1 MSTAE
6 LVPAA
11 EAAQEPTPVLP
22 SIGRKLAEAR
32 EAQHLSIADVANRLK
47 LSVSQIEAL
56 ERDAYDRL
64 PGPVFVRGFARNY
77 ARLLRL
83 DPDDVVQS
91 VDAHL
96 PKPPAPQPAGS
107 DANIPMPE
115 DSGGRWRWLLG
126 IAAVVFLGAAL
137 IDMLWEEA
145 SKPVPVVEPTAT
157 VAVPVVAETASAPL
171 AVSDAPA
178 ASAVIAEPAVP
189 VATAPAATPAAV
201 TAPAPVATTAVVA
214 APAPGSRVLNV
225 AFEQACWI
233 QVKDAGGKVLLEGL
247 FPAGSSRQ
255 VAAPPPLSV
264 VLGNAPG
271 VRLTYGDRV
280 VDLGPQTRD
289 SVARI
294 TLE

>member
-6 LVPAA
+6 LVPAT
-11 EAAQEPTPVLP
+11 AAVPEPTPALP
-22 SIGRKLAEAR
+22 SIGRQLVDAR

-47 LSVSQIEAL
+47 LSVSQVEAL
-56 ERDAYDRL
+56 EHDAYDRL

-83 DPDDVVQS
+83 DPDQIVQS

-115 DSGGRWRWLLG
+115 SSGGRWPWLAG
-126 IAAVVFLGAAL
+126 IAAAVFLGAAL
-137 IDMLWEEA
+137 VDVLWEEA
-145 SKPVPVVEPTAT
+145 SKPAPVAEPAPTAAAP
-157 VAVPVVAETASAPL
+157 AVSEPVSAPAAVTELPASAPM
-171 AVSDAPA
+171 AEPVAPA
-178 ASAVIAEPAVP
+178 AP
-189 VATAPAATPAAV
+189 VALAPVAAPAATPTAAAV
-201 TAPAPVATTAVVA
+201 APA
-214 APAPGSRVLNV
+214 APGSRVLNV

-255 VAAPPPLSV
+255 LAAPPPLNV

-280 VDLGPQTRD
+280 VDLGTQTRD
-289 SVARI
+289 AVARI

>member
-6 LVPAA
+6 LVPAT
-11 EAAQEPTPVLP
+11 EAVAEPTPAMP
-22 SIGRKLAEAR
+22 SIGRRLAEAR

-47 LSVSQIEAL
+47 LSVSQVEAL

-83 DPDDVVQS
+83 DPDDIVQA

-96 PKPPAPQPAGS
+96 PKPPVPQPAGS

-115 DSGGRWRWLLG
+115 RSGGRWPWLAG
-126 IAAVVFLGAAL
+126 IAAAVFLGAAL
-137 IDMLWEEA
+137 IDVLWEEA
-145 SKPVPVVEPTAT
+145 SKPAPVAEPAPT
-157 VAVPVVAETASAPL
+157 VAAPAVTEPVAAPVAVSELPASAP
-171 AVSDAPA
+171 
-178 ASAVIAEPAVP
+178 IAEPA
-189 VATAPAATPAAV
+189 AV
-201 TAPAPVATTAVVA
+201 APVAAPVTTPAPTPAPAVVA
-214 APAPGSRVLNV
+214 PAAPGSRVLNV

-255 VAAPPPLSV
+255 VAAPPPLNV

-280 VDLGPQTRD
+280 VDLGAQTRD